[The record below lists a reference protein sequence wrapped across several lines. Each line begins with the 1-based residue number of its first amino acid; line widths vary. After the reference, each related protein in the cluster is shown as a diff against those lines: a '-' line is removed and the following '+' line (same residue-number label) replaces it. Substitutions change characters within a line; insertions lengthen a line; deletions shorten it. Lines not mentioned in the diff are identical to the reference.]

1 MKMNGELKSS
11 QKLISLDQVIHMI
24 FDEAETSQNPSVFG
38 FMKVHDRK
46 IMAEI
51 RQYTQAVKNADFNDT
66 DDPKLD
72 DIVENLSSDLT
83 DAVLTSDFAYFEN
96 GMKFG
101 SRLLL
106 ELIE

>member
-11 QKLISLDQVIHMI
+11 EKLISLDQVIHMI
-24 FDEAETSQNPSVFG
+24 FDEAETAQNPSVFG

-51 RQYTQAVKNADFNDT
+51 RKYTQAVKGADFNDT
-66 DDPKLD
+66 NESDLD

-83 DAVLTSDFAYFEN
+83 DAVLTSDLAYFEN

-101 SRLLL
+101 ARLLL

>member
-51 RQYTQAVKNADFNDT
+51 RKYTQAVKNADFNDT